1 MVEVQGTQNAP
12 VGRTPGGTKTC
23 PPGFRFVGGKCVPD
37 NRPKKEGGGDTFTQ
51 GGTDRPSGITKRG
64 KTFLGN
70 ISPEDVQRA
79 QGQVGGQGQGPQ
91 QGRPGEFEL
100 QTQIKPQLEQAGAF
114 ETNVPFRPD
123 LTLDSQSG
131 ASSTALG
138 QAGGFSS
145 QSILGI
151 AQKLGKLG
159 PVEQDFAEAFPQ
171 PLDELSLR
179 EEALLKIRRK
189 SFTRGLSRAE
199 KFGSMVEAIPII
211 GGEIGK
217 YVGDLIQDPSSN
229 ADFVIKQINVIKE
242 DASTGQEKVR
252 NGLEAPDFGLEQA
265 RQMEEDLAELVG
277 RLKLL
282 ANSSAVLQAN
292 TDQLH
297 AMEQNILAAKKKV
310 ARYKEASAL
319 GFTAD
324 LTGTGRAI
332 PTNEQIL
339 NELRGQ

>member
-1 MVEVQGTQNAP
+1 MVEVQGTQDRA
-12 VGRTPGGTKTC
+12 VGTTAAGTKTC
-23 PPGFRFVGGKCVPD
+23 PPGFRFDRKNNRCVPD
-37 NRPKKEGGGDTFTQ
+37 LRVKKDTPKDTFT
-51 GGTDRPSGITKRG
+51 GERGKPSGFTRDG

-79 QGQVGGQGQGPQ
+79 QGLRTTGAQ
-91 QGRPGEFEL
+91 QEGRPSEFQL
-100 QTQIKPQLEQAGAF
+100 QTQVKPQLEAAGAF

-123 LTLDSQSG
+123 LTLGGQAG
-131 ASSTALG
+131 ASASALG
-138 QAGGFSS
+138 QAGGFGS

-151 AQKLGKLG
+151 ARKLGKLG
-159 PVEQDFAEAFPQ
+159 PIKQDPREAFPE
-171 PLDELSLR
+171 PLDELSIR

-189 SFTRGLSRAE
+189 SFSKGLSRAE
-199 KFGSMVEAIPII
+199 KFGSMVEAIPVI

-252 NGLEAPDFGLEQA
+252 NGLEDPDFGLDQA
-265 RQMEEDLAELVG
+265 REMEEDLAILVG

-310 ARYKEASAL
+310 ARYKRASSL
-319 GFTAD
+319 GLTAE

-332 PTNEQIL
+332 PTNEQIF
-339 NELRGQ
+339 NELKGGG